1 MQLSGCIALVTGGG
15 SGLGAATARHFAAS
29 GAKVAVLD
37 FNAEG
42 AKAVADEIG
51 GLALQADVS
60 DEVAVSAA
68 FETAIT
74 HFGSAPRIA
83 VSCAG
88 VGMAA
93 RIVGREGK
101 LSFDV
106 FEKTLRV
113 NLFGTY
119 NVISHAAR
127 HMAGLDPLA
136 DGERG
141 VIINTASVA
150 WQDGQLGQAAYA
162 ASKGAIASM
171 CLPAARELAQSGIRV
186 MAIAPGLFHTPMME
200 GLPEEVTAKIT
211 ANIPFPARLGEARE
225 FAMLAKQIVENP
237 FLNGTTIRL
246 DGAVRLPPR

>member
-1 MQLSGCIALVTGGG
+1 MQVDGNVALVTGGG
-15 SGLGAATARHFAAS
+15 SGLGAATARHLAAQ

-37 FNAEG
+37 FNIEG
-42 AKAVADEIG
+42 AQTVAKEIG
-51 GLALQADVS
+51 GVAVQADVS
-60 DEVAVSAA
+60 DEAAISAA
-68 FETAIT
+68 FDEAVEKL
-74 HFGSAPRIA
+74 GKAPRIV

-106 FEKTLRV
+106 FEKTLKV

-119 NVISHAAR
+119 NVMSHAAR
-127 HMAGLDPLA
+127 RMAEMEPLNH
-136 DGERG
+136 GERG
-141 VIINTASVA
+141 VVINTASVA
-150 WQDGQLGQAAYA
+150 WQDGQLGQAAYP

-171 CLPAARELAQSGIRV
+171 CLPAAREFAQTGIRV

-200 GLPEEVTAKIT
+200 GLPEDVAAKIT
-211 ANIPFPARLGEARE
+211 ANIPFPSRLGEPHE
-225 FAMLAKQIVENP
+225 FALLAEQIVENP

>member
-1 MQLSGCIALVTGGG
+1 MHLSGNVALVTGGG
-15 SGLGAATARHFAAS
+15 SGLGAATARRFAAQ
-29 GAKVAVLD
+29 GAKVAILD
-37 FNAEG
+37 FNIEAARQVAQEIDG
-42 AKAVADEIG
+42 VAIQTDVADE
-51 GLALQADVS
+51 AA
-60 DEVAVSAA
+60 VAASFDTV
-68 FETAIT
+68 TGT
-74 HFGSAPRIA
+74 LGSAPRIA
-83 VSCAG
+83 VNCAG

-119 NVISHAAR
+119 NVMSHAAK
-127 HMAGLDPLA
+127 HMVDLEPLS

-171 CLPAARELAQSGIRV
+171 CLPAAREFAQNGIRV

-200 GLPEEVTAKIT
+200 GLPEDIAAKIT
-211 ANIPFPARLGEARE
+211 ANIPFPARLGEPDE
-225 FAMLAKQIVENP
+225 FALLAEQIVENP

>member
-1 MQLSGCIALVTGGG
+1 MYLSGNVALVTGGG
-15 SGLGAATARHFAAS
+15 SGLGAATARRFAAQ
-29 GAKVAVLD
+29 GAKVAILD
-37 FNAEG
+37 FNIEAASQVAQEIDG
-42 AKAVADEIG
+42 VAVQTDVADE
-51 GLALQADVS
+51 AA
-60 DEVAVSAA
+60 VAASFDTV
-68 FETAIT
+68 TGT
-74 HFGSAPRIA
+74 LGSAPRIA

-119 NVISHAAR
+119 NVMSYAAKR
-127 HMAGLDPLA
+127 MLDLEPLS

-171 CLPAARELAQSGIRV
+171 CLPAAREFAQNGIRV

-200 GLPEEVTAKIT
+200 GLPEDIAAKIT
-211 ANIPFPARLGEARE
+211 ANIPFPARLGEPDE
-225 FAMLAKQIVENP
+225 FALLAEQIVENP

>member
-1 MQLSGCIALVTGGG
+1 MDISGQVALVTGGG
-15 SGLGAATARHFAAS
+15 SGLGAATARHSSAQ
-29 GAKVAVLD
+29 GAKVAILD
-37 FNAEG
+37 FDIARAQVVAE
-42 AKAVADEIG
+42 EIG
-51 GLALQADVS
+51 GIALQADVS
-60 DEVAVSAA
+60 DEAAVSAA
-68 FETAIT
+68 FDAATA

-88 VGMAA
+88 IGLAA

-106 FEKTLRV
+106 FEKTLKV

-119 NVISHAAR
+119 NVMSHAAR
-127 HMAGLDPLA
+127 RMAELEPME

-141 VIINTASVA
+141 VVINTASVA
-150 WQDGQLGQAAYA
+150 FEDGQLGQAAYA

-186 MAIAPGLFHTPMME
+186 MAIAPGLFMTPMME
-200 GLPEEVTAKIT
+200 SLPAEVTAKIT
-211 ANIPFPARLGEARE
+211 ANIPFPARLGAAAEYA
-225 FAMLAKQIVENP
+225 FLAEQIIQNR